1 MNAQLKLIDSKFKR
15 GDKLKVR
22 NRGSASYQFV
32 KVDPTL
38 DVVWLFHS
46 FSGMLIGVR
55 ASAIELPE
63 VPKAKPG
70 VRYVNN
76 TMTSYRVGMA
86 NGRLGCGNARL
97 KEVDYDPCVWKE
109 VR

>member
-70 VRYVNN
+70 VRYNN
-76 TMTSYRVGMA
+76 GTYNRIGMA
-86 NGRLGCGNARL
+86 NGRLGYAKPQL
-97 KEVDYDPCVWKE
+97 DEVDYDPCVWRE
-109 VR
+109 VK